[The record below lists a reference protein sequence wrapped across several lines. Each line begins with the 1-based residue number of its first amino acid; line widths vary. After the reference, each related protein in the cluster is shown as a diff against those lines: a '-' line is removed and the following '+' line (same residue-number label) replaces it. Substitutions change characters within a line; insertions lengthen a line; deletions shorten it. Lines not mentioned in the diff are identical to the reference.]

1 MFCANYPSQFMAGI
15 KELQLAVNGKSL
27 TVEKCRDLSWFGP
40 LFSSGHVGLH
50 SQKVWPILDSS
61 TVQRSPL
68 LSVHRTLALS
78 TVFHILSKV
87 LLRKNDC
94 HGKFL

>member
-1 MFCANYPSQFMAGI
+1 MAGI

-50 SQKVWPILDSS
+50 SQKVWPILDSC
-61 TVQRSPL
+61 T
-68 LSVHRTLALS
+68 
-78 TVFHILSKV
+78 
-87 LLRKNDC
+87 
-94 HGKFL
+94 G

>member
-1 MFCANYPSQFMAGI
+1 MSCANYPSQFMAGI

-61 TVQRSPL
+61 TVQRSSP
-68 LSVHRTLALS
+68 V
-78 TVFHILSKV
+78 VCPQNIGSKHCV
-87 LLRKNDC
+87 PHFVQGPVKE
-94 HGKFL
+94 K